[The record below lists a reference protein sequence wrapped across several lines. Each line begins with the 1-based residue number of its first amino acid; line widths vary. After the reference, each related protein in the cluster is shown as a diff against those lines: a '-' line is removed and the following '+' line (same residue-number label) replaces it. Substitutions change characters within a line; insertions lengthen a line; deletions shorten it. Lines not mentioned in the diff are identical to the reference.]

1 MAEVG
6 HFNELLTRLNYDI
19 SEPTLFGGQKAVY
32 DEAKKIDRDITFREV
47 KRWFAG
53 QPTATVWHPT
63 VRPKRNPYI
72 QARVIIT
79 CSDTHRVC
87 DV

>member
-1 MAEVG
+1 MAEAG
-6 HFNELLTRLNYDI
+6 HFNELLTRLYYDI
-19 SEPTLFGGQKAVY
+19 SEPTSFGGQKAVY
-32 DEAKKIDRDITFREV
+32 KAAKKIDKRITLREV
-47 KRWFAG
+47 KSWFAG

-79 CSDTHRVC
+79 CLDTTRV
-87 DV
+87 